1 MRILIGGVAWESLT
15 FSPVKA
21 TVDDYGYFRR
31 DQLIAE
37 LDLVPIADEL
47 GIEPVPSVL
56 AMCKSPGGWSNKEAF
71 LNIRQEIL
79 DTIRKT
85 SDLDGICLYLHGS
98 NQVEDLGSA
107 EEHLVTAVREFVGPD
122 MLIAARYD
130 QHANITI
137 PQSDALNII
146 TILRTAPH
154 RDYVSRFHDA
164 LRLLVH
170 AIRNKQ
176 KPVSTYIRIPML
188 IMGERSTSV
197 TEPMKSLIPLAVEVS
212 KERGI
217 VNADISVGFAWG
229 DLAISGMGVA
239 VSANSAADLSK
250 ALEIRNRLAK
260 AVWERRYDFQ
270 ICGEYAPDID
280 SAIKMALDAPESSVF
295 MTDSGDNVT
304 AGAPGD
310 TTEFLKK
317 LLEHQ
322 VPDAVIAGIT
332 DRENTEYCF
341 SQGIGA
347 TVSIKVGGKLDTT
360 NSKPLPVV
368 GKVVNLYSPPA
379 EAIDE
384 WRTATI
390 DLGNVLLVLTEGS
403 WGFIKLK
410 QFKDSG
416 IDPLAHKVVVTK
428 VGYLHPEMV
437 DLAPRGFMVI
447 TPGYTPLDLKTLEF
461 HNVIRPIFPLD
472 EDFEWN
478 PKN

>member
-1 MRILIGGVAWESLT
+1 
-15 FSPVKA
+15 
-21 TVDDYGYFRR
+21 
-31 DQLIAE
+31 
-37 LDLVPIADEL
+37 
-47 GIEPVPSVL
+47 
-56 AMCKSPGGWSNKEAF
+56 
-71 LNIRQEIL
+71 
-79 DTIRKT
+79 
-85 SDLDGICLYLHGS
+85 
-98 NQVEDLGSA
+98 
-107 EEHLVTAVREFVGPD
+107 
-122 MLIAARYD
+122 
-130 QHANITI
+130 
-137 PQSDALNII
+137 
-146 TILRTAPH
+146 
-154 RDYVSRFHDA
+154 
-164 LRLLVH
+164 
-170 AIRNKQ
+170 
-176 KPVSTYIRIPML
+176 
-188 IMGERSTSV
+188 MGERSTSV
-197 TEPMKSLIPLAVEVS
+197 TEPMKSLILLAVEAS
-212 KERGI
+212 KEQGI

-239 VSANSAADLSK
+239 VSANSADDLSK

-260 AVWERRYDFQ
+260 VVWERRYDFQ

-280 SAIKMALDAPESSVF
+280 TAIKMALDAPESSVF

-410 QFKDSG
+410 QFKDQ
-416 IDPLAHKVVVTK
+416 V
-428 VGYLHPEMV
+428 
-437 DLAPRGFMVI
+437 
-447 TPGYTPLDLKTLEF
+447 
-461 HNVIRPIFPLD
+461 
-472 EDFEWN
+472 
-478 PKN
+478 